1 MSSCVI
7 VTARLCAWEGFAPS
21 TNSSAA
27 AKAAVTNTTI
37 VMRLSLKSE
46 SATISPLTYFTN
58 SVGVCALRYNTQ
70 TIHPSAWK
78 GNSRKFT
85 SSIMHSPGPS
95 VANILRRGG
104 RPAEVRH
111 VPDNK
116 GVGCRGVDNLA
127 LDALPTVPL
136 WEANRG

>member
-1 MSSCVI
+1 M
-7 VTARLCAWEGFAPS
+7 TTPGGARTRYSTCSFNSPVLGAPVS
-21 TNSSAA
+21 LIGSGH
-27 AKAAVTNTTI
+27 
-37 VMRLSLKSE
+37 LS
-46 SATISPLTYFTN
+46 
-58 SVGVCALRYNTQ
+58 GC
-70 TIHPSAWK
+70 
-78 GNSRKFT
+78 
-85 SSIMHSPGPS
+85 PGPS

-136 WEANRG
+136 YEANRGGSAARSVVDVARGARPTAVLLRPRAGLSGCGLYNAPRPRFTPLSGAVFTLPP